1 MLKELILV
9 WVESQKSQV
18 HRERG
23 PKIVMAI
30 ALILWMNTKV
40 TYTNKIFVKHG
51 GEELVELLDEQKF
64 QCYHSTGKCRR
75 SDQPTRRDLEIWFRP
90 LKRYVL

>member
-1 MLKELILV
+1 M

-30 ALILWMNTKV
+30 ALIFWMNIKV

-51 GEELVELLDEQKF
+51 GEELVELLDKQKF

-75 SDQPTRRDLEIWFRP
+75 SDQPARRDLGIWFRP